1 MSILARTERNRALLR
16 VRSARAVIEGG
27 MVRYELPSQEKSS
40 QPSTKNVQSYL
51 FNRSK
56 MKPEEQL
63 RTWRNLLIDNR
74 YEK

>member
-1 MSILARTERNRALLR
+1 MSILARTERNKALLR

-40 QPSTKNVQSYL
+40 QPSTKSVQSYL
-51 FNRSK
+51 FETSS
-56 MKPEEQL
+56 MKPMEQL

>member
-1 MSILARTERNRALLR
+1 MSILARTERNKALLR

-51 FNRSK
+51 FETSS
-56 MKPEEQL
+56 MKPMEQL

>member
-1 MSILARTERNRALLR
+1 MSILARAERNRALLR

>member
-1 MSILARTERNRALLR
+1 MSILARTERNKALLR

-51 FNRSK
+51 FETSL
-56 MKPEEQL
+56 MKPMEQL

>member
-1 MSILARTERNRALLR
+1 MSILDRVERNRALLQ

-27 MVRYELPSQEKSS
+27 MVRYELPGQEKSS

-51 FNRSK
+51 SIHGRI
-56 MKPEEQL
+56 PEQK
-63 RTWRNLLIDNR
+63 RYWRNLLIDNR